1 MYPSLTPK
9 APDGHAFSV
18 AGIDEAGR
26 GPLAG
31 AVVAAVVVLAS
42 GQTLPGVRD
51 SKQLSAARREALVEQ
66 IHSSALDWSIGIA
79 THTEIDVLNI
89 LHATMLAM
97 SRAFAGLRVQPA
109 LVQIDGNRAPQFE
122 GLTGTVVETVV
133 GGDRSC
139 PAISAA
145 SILAKVYRDQLM
157 RELHA
162 EYPDYGF
169 DRHKGYPTA
178 EHRAVLM
185 ALGPCPA
192 HRRSFAP
199 VRAALTGVVRQTP
212 ESAR

>member
-1 MYPSLTPK
+1 MDPSLKFNDPGGPAIT
-9 APDGHAFSV
+9 V

-31 AVVAAVVVLAS
+31 AVVAAAVVLAP
-42 GQTLPGVRD
+42 GQVLEGVRD
-51 SKQLSAARREALVEQ
+51 SKQLTAARREALVER

-79 THTEIDVLNI
+79 THAEIDALNI

-97 SRAFAGLRVQPA
+97 SRAFAGLRLRPD
-109 LVQIDGNRAPQFE
+109 LVQIDGNRAPPLAGFS
-122 GLTGTVVETVV
+122 GTVETVI

-145 SILAKVYRDQLM
+145 SILAKVHRDQLM
-157 RELHA
+157 MELHA

-178 EHRAVLM
+178 EHRAVLLS
-185 ALGPCPA
+185 LGPCPA

-199 VRAALTGVVRQTP
+199 VRAALNGSKPRPVEAV
-212 ESAR
+212 

>member
-1 MYPSLTPK
+1 MYPSLTPNN
-9 APDGHAFSV
+9 PDRLAATV

-31 AVVAAVVVLAS
+31 AVVAAVVVLTP
-42 GQTLPGVRD
+42 GQLLPGVRD
-51 SKQLSAARREALVEQ
+51 SKQLSAARREALVAE
-66 IHSSALDWSIGIA
+66 IHNSALDWGIGVA
-79 THTEIDVLNI
+79 THAEIDALNI
-89 LHATMLAM
+89 LHAIMLAM
-97 SRAFAGLRVQPA
+97 SRAFAGLRQVPG
-109 LVQIDGNRAPQFE
+109 LVQIDGNRAPRLA
-122 GLTGTVVETVV
+122 GYTGTIETVI

-157 RELHA
+157 MELHLV
-162 EYPDYGF
+162 YPAYGF

-199 VRAALTGVVRQTP
+199 VRAALTAARP
-212 ESAR
+212 PRESAR

>member
-1 MYPSLTPK
+1 MYSSFTPNNPGGR
-9 APDGHAFSV
+9 ATTV

-31 AVVAAVVVLAS
+31 AVVAAAVVLTP
-42 GQTLPGVRD
+42 GQVLPGVRD
-51 SKQLSAARREALVEQ
+51 SKQLSAARREALVDE
-66 IHSSALDWSIGIA
+66 IRSSALAWCIGVA
-79 THTEIDVLNI
+79 THAEIDSLNI

-97 SRAFAGLRVQPA
+97 SRAFAGLGMRPD
-109 LVQIDGNRAPQFE
+109 LVQIDGNRAPRFD
-122 GLTGTVVETVV
+122 GFTGTVETVI

-145 SILAKVYRDQLM
+145 SILAKVHRDQLM
-157 RELHA
+157 MELHV
-162 EYPDYGF
+162 EYPGYGF

-178 EHRAVLM
+178 EHRAALL

-199 VRAALTGVVRQTP
+199 VRAALTG
-212 ESAR
+212 ARRPVELS

>member
-1 MYPSLTPK
+1 MYPSLTPNH
-9 APDGHAFSV
+9 PDRLAATV

-31 AVVAAVVVLAS
+31 AVVAAVVVLAP
-42 GQTLPGVRD
+42 GQLLSGVRD
-51 SKQLSAARREALVEQ
+51 SKQLSAARREALVAE
-66 IHSSALDWSIGIA
+66 IHNSALDWAIGVA
-79 THTEIDVLNI
+79 THVEIDALNI

-97 SRAFAGLRVQPA
+97 SRAFAGLRQPPG
-109 LVQIDGNRAPQFE
+109 LVQIDGNRAPR
-122 GLTGTVVETVV
+122 LTGYTGTIETVI

-157 RELHA
+157 MELHLV
-162 EYPDYGF
+162 YPAYGF

-199 VRAALTGVVRQTP
+199 VRAALTAARP
-212 ESAR
+212 PRESAR

>member
-1 MYPSLTPK
+1 MYPSLTPNH
-9 APDGHAFSV
+9 PDRLAATV

-31 AVVAAVVVLAS
+31 AVVAAVVVLAP
-42 GQTLPGVRD
+42 GQLLSGVRD
-51 SKQLSAARREALVEQ
+51 SKQLSAARREALVAE
-66 IHSSALDWSIGIA
+66 IHKSALDWAIGVA
-79 THTEIDVLNI
+79 THVEIDALNI

-97 SRAFAGLRVQPA
+97 SRAFAGLRQPPG
-109 LVQIDGNRAPQFE
+109 LVQIDGNRAPR
-122 GLTGTVVETVV
+122 LTGYTGTIETVI

-157 RELHA
+157 MELHV

-199 VRAALTGVVRQTP
+199 VRAALTAARP
-212 ESAR
+212 PRESAR